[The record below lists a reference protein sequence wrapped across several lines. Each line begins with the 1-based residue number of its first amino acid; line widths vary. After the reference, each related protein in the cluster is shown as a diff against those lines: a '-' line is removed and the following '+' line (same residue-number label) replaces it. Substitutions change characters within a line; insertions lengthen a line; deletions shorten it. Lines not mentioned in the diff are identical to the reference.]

1 MAAKQLSFVFPDE
14 RGLIADPAAI
24 LEMEGRTIVFDCE
37 TTGLEWWREDI
48 IGLGL
53 YCPEMEKGIY
63 IPALDSM
70 DRLLVE
76 TYLREVALNPQT
88 TLIAHNIKF
97 DAHFLKLPL
106 RDIRCQYW
114 DTMVMAHLWDSR
126 LKKGL
131 AALEQ
136 TFFGEDSK
144 TKFKPSGG
152 KVHLMRLADVAQY
165 CVNDCVLTW
174 QLYEMFRP
182 CLDTIELGDFL
193 AEEMR
198 YTALLQMIE
207 NKGMCLDVPQIETS
221 IATFGS
227 NLIAMEAEL
236 YRKSGQTFNW
246 KSHAELSAAIYEGM
260 GIEKPVNPY
269 EDEFGVD
276 RSTIRGAGHYNKHMT
291 SSFILLEKAKHPLG
305 LVINDIRET
314 DKLRVALQSWLELAD
329 ENNIIHS
336 NFMQTGTRTGRLSSR
351 SPNLQ
356 NIASDVRVRET
367 QSVYSGGAIREEAYN
382 LRLGLI
388 PHRDDNT
395 LLAMDYKQQEMRLF
409 AIIANEEN
417 MMGALRDKTD
427 IHSEVAKRVWG
438 EATPVYREWSKTIG
452 FGLIYAM
459 TAGALEHR
467 LDMTRDEAQAI
478 TQQYW
483 DAYPRVKPY
492 LQETVE
498 SCKEK
503 GYLRYWSG
511 RIWREPDE
519 SQMYKGANALVQG
532 GSADLLKTAVLR
544 CQDWVDDRGMRDNI
558 CIVNLVHDEIVFETL
573 ETDARD
579 LRIELGKMMELED
592 LFDVPFVTDAK
603 IGKTFGSMDKL

>member
-1 MAAKQLSFVFPDE
+1 MDNKQLSFVFPDE
-14 RGLIADPAAI
+14 RGLIAEPSAI
-24 LEMEGRTIVFDCE
+24 LEMAGRTVVFDCE
-37 TTGLEWWREDI
+37 TTGLEWWRDKI
-48 IGLGL
+48 IGIGL
-53 YCPEMEKGIY
+53 YCPEIDKGVY

-76 TYLREVALNPQT
+76 THLREIADDPHT

-106 RDIRCQYW
+106 RDIACTYW

-136 TFFGEDSK
+136 TFFGGDSK
-144 TKFKPSGG
+144 AKFKPAGG
-152 KVHLMRLADVAQY
+152 KIHLMRLADVAQY
-165 CVNDCVLTW
+165 CVNDCELTW
-174 QLYEMFRP
+174 QLYEMFTP
-182 CLDTIELGDFL
+182 CLDSVGLSDLLVEDMKYTGVLQLIEKNG
-193 AEEMR
+193 MR
-198 YTALLQMIE
+198 LDIPRIE
-207 NKGMCLDVPQIETS
+207 KSIEV
-221 IATFGS
+221 FS
-227 NLIAMEAEL
+227 NNLNLMEKEL
-236 YRKSGQTFNW
+236 YSKTGRTFNW
-246 KSHAELSAAIYEGM
+246 KSNAELSAALYEGM

-269 EDEFGVD
+269 EDEHGVD

-305 LVINDIRET
+305 LLINDMRET
-314 DKLRVALQSWLELAD
+314 DKLRLAIQSWLKLAD
-329 ENNIIHS
+329 DNNIIHS

-367 QSVYSGGAIREEAYN
+367 QSVYSGGAIRQDEYN

-388 PHRDDNT
+388 PHRGDNT

-409 AIIANEEN
+409 AIIAGEEN
-417 MMGALRDKTD
+417 MMEALYNKTD
-427 IHSEVAKRVWG
+427 IHSEVATRVWG

-467 LDMTRDEAQAI
+467 LDMSREEAQEI

-483 DAYPRVKPY
+483 NAYPRVKPY

-498 SCKEK
+498 SCKEN

-519 SQMYKGANALVQG
+519 GKMYKGANALVQG
-532 GSADLLKTAVLR
+532 GSSDLLKTAVIR
-544 CQDWVDDRGMRDNI
+544 CQDWVDKSGLREQI
-558 CIVNLVHDEIVFETL
+558 QLVNLVHDEIVFETL
-573 ETDARD
+573 ETKAIDFRK
-579 LRIELGKMMELED
+579 ELANIMELED
-592 LFDVPFVTDAK
+592 LFDIPFVTDAK